1 VKTFFKILLWLLVWT
16 LIAAACVGGALFA
29 GYPLESGLNIL
40 GGLFVAYLAFL
51 LIRKAV
57 IHYQAKKKV
66 EALVNTAEPDKKES
80 TLRILRSKTGLDL
93 NFRAVLKMLNRS
105 YLKVHGDP
113 VYVLPWYL
121 VIGHDQSG
129 KTFTLDQAN
138 LPKPTIDGDV
148 SLRNDDGIN
157 WHLYNQAIV
166 LDTPGEF
173 LAGVAGSRNA
183 EWLKLLAL
191 LKKHRSREPINGVI
205 VTLPMD
211 ALLEGNSQKLIEMGT
226 QARKNLEQLIQVLH
240 VQVPIYVIVTKLD
253 LLPGVTEWIANLDQ
267 ERFRDP
273 LGMVNTDE
281 QSPGV
286 FVGNTVRA
294 LAERLKQL
302 QLTALQQDGVSAD
315 LIRLPTRFEGL
326 ERHLATYAESIFQ
339 ENPYQKTPLFRGM
352 YFMGEARGV
361 DLRTDS
367 EGRGL
372 FSNRFFTGI
381 VPGERGML
389 TSLARI
395 ERVETGRRVG
405 KVAVWYLV
413 SAGVMAALYHNFQG
427 NYSLLQQTADQNAGN
442 FEEAV
447 AFEQNI
453 KTMFGYRNMVEQLA
467 GNGWAPWF
475 GFDASQP
482 RFIGQLQEIFAERV
496 RTRLVSRADQ
506 VFSAVMTN
514 ALYAEKG
521 ASEEQIVAFI
531 STLVR
536 RINILD
542 AYMAGADQDSLA
554 RMPMPYSD
562 SDAELFGIRDVATVE
577 KLNSLYLQSLFW
589 TAGQGQLQ
597 QELRLMDEQLR
608 SILVQSKAL
617 ANWLIPWANGVM
629 AAEQVRVGDFWTAGS
644 GELKKDTAITGAY
657 TLAGKQLIDGF
668 IDQIRAT
675 NRYNNILDEILPG
688 FAASYKKQYLKQWE
702 AFATNFQDGSSK
714 LRNRDEWLTV
724 INNLSTGR
732 NIFFNAMDLIYEQ
745 LEPYIDDEDLPDW
758 AMMLAYYQDM
768 RAFGPEEKTDDGKQG
783 QVLTKMAMQVVGKA
797 GPVGKAIAGAG
808 KSGMKSKKKLDKA
821 AGKSG
826 PSADEREMQL
836 EQAGTLLGDYR
847 QALTDF
853 VYSAEVRSVSYS
865 AMAGLYANPDRPD
878 QGESSLARGYASL
891 KKLQGLVGK
900 ENRDNKAFWNL
911 YTGALTLMQQFMV
924 AESACEVQQ
933 GWENKFLANLQGVP
947 EYKLPELAFGSSG
960 LLWNV
965 LQTDLAPFV
974 REQLGAGYVARRAL
988 GSVYPLS
995 SSFLTFAARSRDA
1008 RQAKQDTYRVD
1019 IKGMPT
1025 STNLDAK
1032 YQVSQTRLELRC
1044 ADQTVELINRNFPI
1058 TRNFSWSTSC
1068 SDVVLSIDIGRFS
1081 LEKRYEGPLGFPN
1094 FLKEFARGMKRFTP
1108 SDFPANAEQ
1117 LRESGVS
1124 FMEVEYR
1131 ITGQNAL
1138 MASLDNRGL
1147 VIPDRIAACWPVNEV
1162 Q

>member
-1 VKTFFKILLWLLVWT
+1 MKTFFKFLLWLLVWT
-16 LIAAACVGGALFA
+16 LIAAACVGGAILV
-29 GYPLESGLNIL
+29 GHSLELGLQIL
-40 GGLFVAYLAFL
+40 AGLFLAYLLFL
-51 LIRKAV
+51 LLRKAV

-66 EALVNTAEPDKKES
+66 ESLVNVTEPENKDKAIR
-80 TLRILRSKTGLDL
+80 LLRSKTGLDL
-93 NFRAVLKMLNRS
+93 NFRAVVKMLNRS

-113 VYVLPWYL
+113 MYVLPWYL
-121 VIGHDQSG
+121 VIGHDGSG

-138 LPKPTIDGDV
+138 LPKPTIEGDV
-148 SLRNDDGIN
+148 QLRNDDGIN
-157 WHLYNQAIV
+157 WHLYNQAIA

-173 LAGVAGSRNA
+173 LAGVEGSRNG
-183 EWLKLLAL
+183 EWLKLLSL
-191 LKKHRSREPINGVI
+191 LKKYRSREPVNGVI

-211 ALLEGNSQKLIEMGT
+211 VLLEGNSQKLIEMGT
-226 QARKNLEQLIQVLH
+226 QARKNLEQLIQILH

-253 LLPGVTEWIANLDQ
+253 LLPGVNEWIANLDQ

-273 LGMVNTDE
+273 LGMVNG
-281 QSPGV
+281 SAAAPGE
-286 FVGNTVRA
+286 FVGHTVRA
-294 LAERLKQL
+294 LGERLKQL
-302 QLTALQQDGVSAD
+302 QLTALQQANVSSD
-315 LIRLPTRFEGL
+315 LILLPTRFEAL
-326 ERHLATYAESIFQ
+326 ERHLVTYAESIFQ
-339 ENPYQKTPLFRGM
+339 ENPYQKTPLFRGI

-361 DLRTDS
+361 ELQTDS
-367 EGRGL
+367 EGRGI
-372 FSNRFFTGI
+372 FSNRFFTAV
-381 VPGERGML
+381 VPSERGML

-395 ERVETGRRVG
+395 ERVETTRRMG

-413 SAGVMAALYHNFQG
+413 SAGVMAALYHNYQG
-427 NYSLLQQTADQNAGN
+427 NFSLLQQTADQNAGN

-453 KTMFGYRNMVEQLA
+453 NTMYSYRNMVEQLA
-467 GNGWAPWF
+467 ANSWSPWF
-475 GFDASQP
+475 GFDNSRPQ
-482 RFIGQLQEIFAERV
+482 FIGQLQEIFAERV
-496 RTRLVSRADQ
+496 RTRLVARADQ
-506 VFSAVMTN
+506 VFSAVMTT
-514 ALYAEKG
+514 ALYADKD

-542 AYMAGADQDSLA
+542 AYMAGASAGELSG
-554 RMPMPYSD
+554 MPMPYSD
-562 SDAELFGIRDVATVE
+562 SDADLFGIRDVATVE
-577 KLNSLYLQSLFW
+577 KLNNLYLQSLFW
-589 TAGQGQLQ
+589 TQDQSQLQ
-597 QELRLMDEQLR
+597 QELRLMDQQLGN
-608 SILVQSKAL
+608 ILQQSKAL
-617 ANWLIPWANGVM
+617 ASWLIPWANGVM
-629 AAEQVRVGDFWTAGS
+629 TAEQVRVSDFWGAGS
-644 GELKKDTAITGAY
+644 GELRQDTAITGAY
-657 TLAGKQLIDGF
+657 TLAGKELIDGF

-675 NRYNNILDEILPG
+675 NRYGELLDEILPG

-702 AFATNFQDGSSK
+702 AFARDFPSGSNK

-732 NIFFNAMDLIYEQ
+732 NIYFNALDMVYAQ
-745 LEPYIDDEDLPDW
+745 LEPYRDDEELPDW
-758 AMMLAYYQDM
+758 AMMVGYYQDM

-836 EQAGTLLGDYR
+836 EQAGVLLGDYR
-847 QALTDF
+847 QALSDF
-853 VYSAEVRSVSYS
+853 VYSAEIRSVSYS
-865 AMAGLYANPDRPD
+865 SMAGLYASPDRPD
-878 QGESSLARGYASL
+878 QGDSSLARGYASL

-911 YTGALTLMQQFMV
+911 YSGALTLMQQFMV

-933 GWENKFLANLQGVP
+933 GWENRFLANLQGVP
-947 EYKLPELAFGSSG
+947 EYKLPELAFGSTG

-988 GSVYPLS
+988 DQVYPVTPA
-995 SSFLTFAARSRDA
+995 FLTFAARARDA
-1008 RQAKQDTYRVD
+1008 RQAKQDTYKVD

-1025 STNLDAK
+1025 STNLDAR
-1032 YQVSQTRLELRC
+1032 YHVSQTRLELRC
-1044 ADQTVELINRNFPI
+1044 ADQVSELVNRNFPI
-1058 TRNFSWSTSC
+1058 TRNFTWNTSC
-1068 SDVVLSIDIGRFS
+1068 SDVVLSIEIGRFS
-1081 LEKRYEGPLGFPN
+1081 LEKRYDGPLGFPN
-1094 FLKEFARGMKRFTP
+1094 FLKDFGSGMKRFTP

-1131 ITGQNAL
+1131 ITGQDAL

-1147 VIPDRIAACWPVNEV
+1147 AIPDQIAACWPVK
-1162 Q
+1162 